1 MISLDRYQLIVY
13 PTQDY
18 MKRIGAAAGLFFIW
32 GLSFLLASPIFLFR
46 SLDHH
51 ALPGLPLES
60 VDYCYENW
68 PLVHGRALYSLVT
81 ILLQYAAPILVVSIV
96 HAKICRRLRLHHA
109 MMLNVCKD
117 WRKQAAER
125 RRLRRLNTLLVII
138 AFIFAVCW
146 MPLNVFNLLL
156 DTYNPFQPEDSE
168 TMIVCTQQLFSNNCW
183 NSNFKKLLR

>member
-18 MKRIGAAAGLFFIW
+18 IKRIGAAAGLFIIW
-32 GLSFLLASPIFLFR
+32 TLSFIFACPIFLFR

-51 ALPGLPLES
+51 ALPGFPLES
-60 VDYCYENW
+60 VDYCYEDW
-68 PLVHGRALYSLVT
+68 PVAHGRALYSLAT

-96 HAKICRRLRLHHA
+96 HTKICRRLRLHHA
-109 MMLNVCKD
+109 LMLNVCKD
-117 WRKQAAER
+117 WRKHAVEK

-146 MPLNVFNLLL
+146 MPLNVFNLVL
-156 DTYNPFQPEDSE
+156 DIHNPFWPEDTE
-168 TMIVCTQQLFSNNCW
+168 TMIVGIH
-183 NSNFKKLLR
+183 